1 MSRASVPA
9 LPGSG
14 PQKGWLTVDTR
25 RIPPAGDPFTANRAE
40 DSDLYRAACA
50 AMRLLQDRQQHAP
63 EDHLD
68 PRERR
73 VLRQL
78 REAIKAHS

>member
-1 MSRASVPA
+1 M
-9 LPGSG
+9 
-14 PQKGWLTVDTR
+14 DTR

-63 EDHLD
+63 EEMLD

-78 REAIKAHS
+78 REAIKTHS